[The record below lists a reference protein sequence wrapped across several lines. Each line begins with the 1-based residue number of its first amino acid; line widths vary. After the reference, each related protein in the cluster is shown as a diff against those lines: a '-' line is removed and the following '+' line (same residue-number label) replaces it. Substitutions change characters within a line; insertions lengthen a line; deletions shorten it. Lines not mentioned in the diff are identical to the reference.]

1 MIKKLFMFVLLLIL
15 AGCNSVY
22 EYVFLPPQRVEY
34 TLVPDKDAVVQLGD
48 TSYFISG
55 DGISMG
61 YDAKSWKIEIKY
73 MSDYQ
78 LNKFEFPEESN
89 DGEFSGNPYTYGNWI
104 DPELDYTPRRFT
116 VFKVTIYNYTGSK
129 LNYDPELSVL
139 QTDRGDNFN
148 AYARE
153 QKNSKFY
160 SMEEYYQK
168 RKGTSGVDDEIFE
181 TRMGIA
187 RRTMLYYG
195 KPVYKGDSRDGLIVF
210 NPIVDDIEKLKI
222 TVKDFVT
229 GYDENNEPSEFQD
242 FVFYFKQV
250 PVKEQTL
257 NELNA
262 QYILD
267 SDSSSVL
274 KGKITVAQIE
284 YKRQITSV
292 GREVDVWNPIPIAIP
307 SLLEYLEQKTT
318 LNSTFITGTFT
329 DEDVKESNL
338 AIILGGLNKPDLK
351 GSIFISACANYI
363 QNGGI
368 VYIDNSFL
376 KSDYSYISI
385 MEEFVNDVKSQLS
398 GKVEYKE
405 ITPDHPVFTLWQKL
419 DPLPKGYDD
428 YVNPSELGDH
438 LDGLFINGKLGLIL
452 SNKGY
457 PRLWAEKS
465 GSNFEIEKPKNFGI
479 NLIIYALKNY

>member
-1 MIKKLFMFVLLLIL
+1 MIKKLFMFVFLLIL

-48 TSYFISG
+48 TSYFVSG

-329 DEDVKESNL
+329 DEDVSAGTYKYRLKQIDYNGAFEYSDVIEIEVGTPSQYSLEQNYPNPFNPITTISYSIKEKGL
-338 AIILGGLNKPDLK
+338 VTLKVFDILGKEVATLTNEEQIA
-351 GSIFISACANYI
+351 GSY
-363 QNGGI
+363 
-368 VYIDNSFL
+368 
-376 KSDYSYISI
+376 
-385 MEEFVNDVKSQLS
+385 
-398 GKVEYKE
+398 
-405 ITPDHPVFTLWQKL
+405 KL
-419 DPLPKGYDD
+419 DFNASALASGIYFYSLKA
-428 YVNPSELGDH
+428 GD
-438 LDGLFINGKLGLIL
+438 FVSTRKMIL
-452 SNKGY
+452 
-457 PRLWAEKS
+457 
-465 GSNFEIEKPKNFGI
+465 
-479 NLIIYALKNY
+479 LK